1 MKYFDK
7 RWRREM
13 EDRRKIAD
21 RRTGAP
27 LADLIPRKNP
37 VTKGDKPKSLRD
49 EFAVAAMAALVAKND
64 GVMFPEQI
72 LERSYNYA
80 DAAMAA
86 RKAGEE

>member
-1 MKYFDK
+1 
-7 RWRREM
+7 M

-21 RRTGAP
+21 RRTLTP
-27 LADLIPRKNP
+27 DLIRDDTPP
-37 VTKGDKPKSLRD
+37 ITKGDKPKSLRD